1 MKKRIKLILAV
12 IGSIA
17 VLVLMFMWLTGNLSG
32 EEKIAPEKVKVR
44 EKTSAGLRTV
54 TIESLTVPVEIEA
67 VGTVGAR
74 EKAEISSRIM
84 AQIVDVKVDAGD
96 AVEKGSPLLVLDSR
110 DAEARLTQAHKAL
123 ASAEAVLER
132 ASLDAGRIERLLEKH
147 AATKQEH
154 DQSRAMLKTAQ
165 AAVDTSKAAVRE
177 AEVYLSHTKI
187 ASPISG
193 IVIDRFSDAGDMAA
207 PGRPL
212 ISIYDPSTLRME
224 VALTENLRE
233 KVELN
238 QTLKA
243 SIDSIGDTF
252 NVTIEEIVP
261 ASDAMSRSFLVR
273 VSIREIDGVY
283 PGMYGRIWVP
293 LGTKESVFIPP
304 ETVQHIGQLETVIV
318 VKDGTARTRTV
329 KTGKEYPEGIEI
341 ISGLLPG
348 EMIAFP

>member
-1 MKKRIKLILAV
+1 
-12 IGSIA
+12 
-17 VLVLMFMWLTGNLSG
+17 
-32 EEKIAPEKVKVR
+32 
-44 EKTSAGLRTV
+44 
-54 TIESLTVPVEIEA
+54 
-67 VGTVGAR
+67 
-74 EKAEISSRIM
+74 
-84 AQIVDVKVDAGD
+84 
-96 AVEKGSPLLVLDSR
+96 
-110 DAEARLTQAHKAL
+110 
-123 ASAEAVLER
+123 
-132 ASLDAGRIERLLEKH
+132 
-147 AATKQEH
+147 
-154 DQSRAMLKTAQ
+154 
-165 AAVDTSKAAVRE
+165 
-177 AEVYLSHTKI
+177 
-187 ASPISG
+187 
-193 IVIDRFSDAGDMAA
+193 
-207 PGRPL
+207 
-212 ISIYDPSTLRME
+212 ME